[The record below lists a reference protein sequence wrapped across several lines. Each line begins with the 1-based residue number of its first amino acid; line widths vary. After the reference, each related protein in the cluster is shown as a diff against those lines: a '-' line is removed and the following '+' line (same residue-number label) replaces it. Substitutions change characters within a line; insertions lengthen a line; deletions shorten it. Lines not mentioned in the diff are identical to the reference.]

1 MRGVQCHKS
10 LWLYKYKPEL
20 RTPPDDFQQAVFDMG
35 TDIGLYARN
44 LLPGGQEIKYE
55 GSTFKQKVQQ
65 TQEYIKNGTKTIYE
79 ATFLYDDIIVMVDIL
94 HKGDCGWELYEVKGS
109 TSVKE
114 EYLNDISVQYYVL
127 TGSGLSVSKTFLV
140 YLNNEYVRQGDI
152 NISALFNIDDLTQ
165 EVEGNQV
172 FITDELLKMRSMIE
186 SSCPNID
193 IGPQCSS
200 PYDCDF
206 SDYCWEHIPE
216 NSVFDLKERGI
227 NKFEYYYKGMVKF
240 KDLDLNDLNFKQ
252 RMQVESELN
261 DTTNIDIK
269 GIKEFL
275 DMLHYPQYFLDFETF
290 MPPIPL
296 YNGTRPYQAIPFQY
310 SLHVLESEKSEIKHY
325 EFLAEAGIDPREKI
339 VINLINLIPDNAC
352 IIAYNSSY
360 EKGRLKDLSEQF
372 PKYADKLL
380 KMCDNMVDLMISFRR
395 RHYYTKEM
403 KGSYSMKYV
412 LPALVPELSYTGM
425 AVSDGGAAMNIYSTL
440 HLIKNKD
447 EIEKIRQDLLEYCK
461 LDTLGMVKL
470 INKLNEV
477 CKNSSIQTAI

>member
-1 MRGVQCHKS
+1 MRGVKCHKS

-20 RTPPDDFQQAVFDMG
+20 RTPPDDFQQAIFDMG

-55 GSTFKQKVQQ
+55 GSTFKQKVRQ

-94 HKGDCGWELYEVKGS
+94 HKGDRGWELYEVKGA

-114 EYLNDISVQYYVL
+114 EYLNDVSVQYYVL
-127 TGSGLSVSKTFLV
+127 AGSGLPVSKTFLV

-152 NISALFNIDDLTQ
+152 NISELFNMDDLTQ

-172 FITDELLKMRSMIE
+172 FITDELFKMRSMIE
-186 SSCPNID
+186 SSCPHID

-206 SDYCWEHIPE
+206 SEYCWKHIPE

-240 KDLDLNDLNFKQ
+240 NDLDLHDLNFKQ
-252 RMQVESELN
+252 RMQVESELY
-261 DTTNIDIK
+261 DTTNIDVK
-269 GIKEFL
+269 GLKEFL
-275 DMLHYPQYFLDFETF
+275 DMLHYPQHFLDFETF

-296 YNGTRPYQAIPFQY
+296 YNGTRPYQPIPFQY
-310 SLHVLESEKSEIKHY
+310 SLHVVESDKSDIKHY

-352 IIAYNSSY
+352 IIAYNCAY
-360 EKGRLKDLSEQF
+360 EKGRLKDLAEQF
-372 PKYADKLL
+372 PQYADKLL
-380 KMCDNMVDLMISFRR
+380 KMCNNMVDLMILFRR

-425 AVSDGGAAMNIYSTL
+425 AVSDGSAAMNIYSAL
-440 HLIKNKD
+440 HLIKDKD

-470 INKLNEV
+470 IKKLKEV
-477 CKNSSIQTAI
+477 CKNS